1 MRLISRVIAALFILL
16 LIIVAVGGVMLSVSP
31 PELLRV
37 GDGYAAKIVCSN
49 TFIAKRD
56 PEEVLADDVQAP
68 GNPALQLVNV
78 SVDREDRVV
87 TARFLGMFAPNYAL
101 YRGALG
107 CTTVPDGDLQAARSA
122 AFLNKV
128 RVAKSD
134 SLWPEGNKVVPVQ
147 DETGVALAK
156 LIANPDFAG
165 PAMRAI
171 VVVKDGRIVAEAYG
185 DGFNNATP
193 LIGWSMTK
201 TVNAAIIGRLMLSGR
216 MSFDDQNLLPQWS
229 GDARKNI
236 KLSDLLG
243 MESGL
248 AFNEGYGAVSDV
260 TRMLYLD
267 PDSTRIAASARQVA
281 PAGERFNYSSGTATL
296 LSRLWM
302 NRFPNESAAI
312 AYPREALFAPL
323 GMSSAVLEADERGTY
338 VGGSYLYATARDWA
352 RFGQFLLQDGVW
364 KGQRLLPEGFV
375 GAMRTPT
382 TSSQGIY
389 TQVQAWLAGPGGSDA
404 QFGLPTDTFWMLG
417 HDGQSVAIAPSANLV
432 LVRMGLTPGWVDYK
446 PQILLKR
453 ILDITTPAKTKGPT
467 GADRVVQ
474 ENQ

>member
-1 MRLISRVIAALFILL
+1 MRLISRVVGALVFLL
-16 LIIVAVGGVMLSVSP
+16 LIIVAGGAVWLSVWS

-56 PEEVLADDVQAP
+56 PERILADDVQAP
-68 GNPALQLVNV
+68 GNPALKLVRV
-78 SVDREDRVV
+78 SVNREEGVV

-107 CTTVPDGDLQAARSA
+107 CTTVPDGDLPAARSA
-122 AFLNKV
+122 AFLNKIKA
-128 RVAKSD
+128 AKSD
-134 SLWPEGNKVVPVQ
+134 SPWPDGDKVVLGQ
-147 DETGVALAK
+147 DDTGLALSK
-156 LIANPDFAG
+156 LLANPDFAG

-171 VVVKDGRIVAEAYG
+171 VVVKNGRIIAETYG
-185 DGFNNATP
+185 EGFDKGTP

-216 MSFDDQNLLPQWS
+216 MSFDDQSLLPQWS
-229 GDARKNI
+229 ADARKNI
-236 KLSDLLG
+236 KLSDLLS

-267 PDSTRIAASARQVA
+267 PDSTRVASSAPQEAA
-281 PAGERFNYSSGTATL
+281 AGERFSYSSGTATL
-296 LSRLWM
+296 LSRIWM
-302 NRFPNESAAI
+302 NKLPNESAAI
-312 AYPREALFAPL
+312 TYPREALFAPL

-338 VGGSYLYATARDWA
+338 VGSSYLYATPRDWA

-382 TSSQGIY
+382 TASEGIY

-417 HDGQSVAIAPSANLV
+417 HDGQSVAIVPSANLV
-432 LVRMGLTPGWVDYK
+432 LVRMGLTPGWLDYK

-453 ILDITTPAKTKGPT
+453 ILDIINAGQDMAQPALAK
-467 GADRVVQ
+467 
-474 ENQ
+474 

>member
-1 MRLISRVIAALFILL
+1 MRLISRVIGALILLL
-16 LIIVAVGGVMLSVSP
+16 LIIVASNAVWLWIWP

-56 PEEVLADDVQAP
+56 PERIMADDVQAP
-68 GNPALQLVNV
+68 GNPALKLVQV
-78 SVDREDRVV
+78 SVNREEGVV

-107 CTTVPDGDLQAARSA
+107 CTTVPDGDLSAARSA
-122 AFLNKV
+122 VFLNKV
-128 RVAKSD
+128 RTAKSD
-134 SLWPEGNKVVPVQ
+134 SLWPDGDRVALGQ
-147 DETGVALAK
+147 DEAGRALSQ
-156 LIANPDFAG
+156 LLANQDFAG

-171 VVVKDGRIVAEAYG
+171 VVVKNGHIVAEAYG
-185 DGFNNATP
+185 DGFDKNTP

-201 TVNAAIIGRLMLSGR
+201 TVNAAIIGRLMLAGR

-267 PDSTRIAASARQVA
+267 PDSTRIAANAPQESA
-281 PAGERFNYSSGTATL
+281 AGERFTYSSGTATL

-302 NRFPNESAAI
+302 NKLPNESAAI
-312 AYPREALFAPL
+312 SYPREALFAPL
-323 GMSSAVLEADERGTY
+323 GMSSAVLEADERGTF
-338 VGGSYLYATARDWA
+338 VGSSYLYATARDWA

-382 TSSQGIY
+382 TASEGLY
-389 TQVQAWLAGPGGSDA
+389 TQVQAWLAGPGGSNA
-404 QFGLPTDTFWMLG
+404 QFGLPADTFWMLG
-417 HDGQSVAIAPSANLV
+417 HDGQSVAIVPSANLV
-432 LVRMGLTPGWVDYK
+432 LVRMGLTPGWLDYK

-453 ILDITTPAKTKGPT
+453 ILDITSAGQDIAQPVLA
-467 GADRVVQ
+467 
-474 ENQ
+474 E

>member
-1 MRLISRVIAALFILL
+1 MRFISRAIAALVLLL
-16 LIIVAVGGVMLSVSP
+16 LIIVAGGVVWLSVSP

-56 PEEVLADDVQAP
+56 PEQVLADDVQAP
-68 GNPALQLVNV
+68 GNPALKLVRV
-78 SVDREDRVV
+78 SVDREEGVV

-107 CTTVPDGDLQAARSA
+107 CATVPDGDLQTARSA

-128 RVAKSD
+128 KMPKRD
-134 SLWPEGNKVVPVQ
+134 SPWPDGDKVEGDQ
-147 DETGVALAK
+147 DETSAALSK
-156 LIANPDFAG
+156 LVTNPDLAG
-165 PAMRAI
+165 PSMRAI
-171 VVVKDGRIVAEAYG
+171 VVVRDGRIVAETYG
-185 DGFNNATP
+185 EGFSKGTP
-193 LIGWSMTK
+193 LVGWSMAK
-201 TVNAAIIGRLMLSGR
+201 TVNAAIIGRLMLSGH

-248 AFNEGYGAVSDV
+248 AFNESYGAVSDV

-267 PDSTRIAASARQVA
+267 PDSTSIAANAPQQA
-281 PAGERFNYSSGTATL
+281 PAGERFSYSSGTATL

-302 NRFPNESAAI
+302 NRLPNESAAI
-312 AYPREALFAPL
+312 SYPRDALFAPL

-338 VGGSYLYATARDWA
+338 VGSSYLYATARDWA

-382 TSSQGIY
+382 KASEGVYS
-389 TQVQAWLAGPGGSDA
+389 QVQAWLAGPGGSDT
-404 QFGLPTDTFWMLG
+404 QFGLPTDTFWILG
-417 HDGQSVAIAPSANLV
+417 HDGQSVAIVPSANLV
-432 LVRMGLTPGWVDYK
+432 LVRMGLTPSWLNYK
-446 PQILLKR
+446 PQILLKK
-453 ILDITTPAKTKGPT
+453 ILDATTPAKT
-467 GADRVVQ
+467 
-474 ENQ
+474 

>member
-1 MRLISRVIAALFILL
+1 MRLISSVIGALVLLL
-16 LIIVAVGGVMLSVSP
+16 LIIVAGSAAWLWVWP

-56 PEEVLADDVQAP
+56 PERIMTDDVQAP
-68 GNPALQLVNV
+68 GNPALKLVQV
-78 SVDREDRVV
+78 SVNREEGVV

-107 CTTVPDGDLQAARSA
+107 CTTVPDGDLPAARSA
-122 AFLNKV
+122 VFLNKV
-128 RVAKSD
+128 RAPKND
-134 SLWPEGNKVVPVQ
+134 SLWPDGDKVAQGQ
-147 DETGVALAK
+147 DEAGLALSK
-156 LIANPDFAG
+156 LLANQDFAG

-171 VVVKDGRIVAEAYG
+171 VVVKNGRIVAEAYG
-185 DGFNNATP
+185 DGFDKGTP
-193 LIGWSMTK
+193 LVGWSMTK

-216 MSFDDQNLLPQWS
+216 MSFDDQNLFPQWS
-229 GDARKNI
+229 NDARKNI

-260 TRMLYLD
+260 TRMLYLE
-267 PDSTRIAASARQVA
+267 PDSTRVAANA
-281 PAGERFNYSSGTATL
+281 PQEAPVGERFNYSSGTATL

-302 NRFPNESAAI
+302 NKLPNETTAI
-312 AYPREALFAPL
+312 SYPREALFGPL
-323 GMSSAVLEADERGTY
+323 GMSSAVLEADERGTF
-338 VGGSYLYATARDWA
+338 VGSSYLYATARDWA

-382 TSSQGIY
+382 KSSEGIY
-389 TQVQAWLAGPGGSDA
+389 TQVQAWLAGPGGSNA
-404 QFGLPTDTFWMLG
+404 QFGLPADTFWMLG
-417 HDGQSVAIAPSANLV
+417 HDGQSVAIVPSANVV
-432 LVRMGLTPGWVDYK
+432 LVRMGLTPGWLDYK
-446 PQILLKR
+446 PQILLKK
-453 ILDITTPAKTKGPT
+453 ILDITSTGQEMAQPAL
-467 GADRVVQ
+467 AD
-474 ENQ
+474 